1 MREGESR
8 QGNIELL
15 LVEMG
20 KLQAVTESTNKTVY
34 ELSEKVGIQ
43 NGRVGKL
50 EKWQSF
56 LYGIATILTLVV
68 IPLALKYFQTMIEV
82 LAK

>member
-1 MREGESR
+1 MSEGERR

-56 LYGIATILTLVV
+56 LYGIATILTLLVV
-68 IPLALKYFQTMIEV
+68 PLALRYFPNMIE
-82 LAK
+82 LLSK

>member
-1 MREGESR
+1 MSEGERR

-20 KLQAVTESTNKTVY
+20 KLQAVTDSTNKTVS

-56 LYGIATILTLVV
+56 LYGIATILTLLVV
-68 IPLALKYFQTMIEV
+68 PLALRYFPNMIE
-82 LAK
+82 LLSK

>member
-1 MREGESR
+1 MSEGERR

-15 LVEMG
+15 LIEMG
-20 KLQAVTESTNKTVY
+20 KLQVMTESTNKTVS
-34 ELSEKVGIQ
+34 ELSIKVGIQ

-56 LYGIATILTLVV
+56 LYGIATILTLLVV
-68 IPLALKYFQTMIEV
+68 PLALKYFPSLIE
-82 LAK
+82 LLTK

>member
-1 MREGESR
+1 MSEGERR

-15 LVEMG
+15 LIEMG
-20 KLQAVTESTNKTVY
+20 KLQVMTESTNKTVS
-34 ELSEKVGIQ
+34 ELSIKVGIQ

-56 LYGIATILTLVV
+56 LYGIATILTLLV
-68 IPLALKYFQTMIEV
+68 IPLALKYFPSLIE
-82 LAK
+82 LLSK

>member
-1 MREGESR
+1 MSEGERR

-15 LVEMG
+15 LIEMG
-20 KLQAVTESTNKTVY
+20 KLQVMTESTNKTVS
-34 ELSEKVGIQ
+34 ELSIKVGIQ

-56 LYGIATILTLVV
+56 LYGIATILTLLVV
-68 IPLALKYFQTMIEV
+68 PLALKYFPSLIE
-82 LAK
+82 LLSK